1 VEIMMSQAKTGDT
14 VHVHY
19 TGKLDDGTEFDS
31 SAGREPL
38 EFAVGGGQVIAGF
51 DKAVEGMTAGDTK
64 SVRIP
69 ADEAYGSHHDQL
81 VQEVPR
87 SALPD
92 EIEPVVGMRLQTPGP
107 EGQAIQ
113 LVVTAVSPDS
123 VTVDGN
129 HPLAGEALNFD
140 IELIKIV

>member
-1 VEIMMSQAKTGDT
+1 MMSQAKTGDT

>member
-1 VEIMMSQAKTGDT
+1 MSEAKTGDT

-19 TGKLDDGTEFDS
+19 TGKLDDGTEFDT

-38 EFAVGGGQVIAGF
+38 EFAVGGGQVIPGF
-51 DKAVEGMTAGDTK
+51 DKAVKGMMAGDTK

-69 ADEAYGSHHDQL
+69 AEEAYGARHAQL

-92 EIEPVVGMRLQTPGP
+92 EIDPVVGMRLQTPGP
-107 EGQAIQ
+107 EGEAIQ
-113 LVVTAVSPDS
+113 LVVTAVSQDS
-123 VTVDGN
+123 ITVDGN

-140 IELIKIV
+140 IELVKIV

>member
-1 VEIMMSQAKTGDT
+1 MSQAKTGDT

>member
-1 VEIMMSQAKTGDT
+1 MSQAKTGDT

-31 SAGREPL
+31 SAGRDPL

-69 ADEAYGSHHDQL
+69 AEEAYGSHHVQL

-113 LVVTAVSPDS
+113 LVVTAVSADS
-123 VTVDGN
+123 ITVDGN
-129 HPLAGEALNFD
+129 HPLAGQALNFE
-140 IELIKIV
+140 IELVKIV

>member
-1 VEIMMSQAKTGDT
+1 MSQAKTGDT

-140 IELIKIV
+140 IELVKIV

>member
-1 VEIMMSQAKTGDT
+1 MSQAKTGDT

-64 SVRIP
+64 AVRIP